1 MNKSELIQAIA
12 DEAELSKHD
21 AAEFVDAFISVVTQ
35 ELKDGNDVT
44 LVGFGVF
51 HVSER
56 AERQGR
62 NPQTGETLTIPATK
76 KPTFRPG
83 KPLKEAVK

>member
-1 MNKSELIQAIA
+1 MNKTELVKSVAAQAGLSDHKTEKVINAVFDTIKQQLA
-12 DEAELSKHD
+12 DGGEVS
-21 AAEFVDAFISVVTQ
+21 I
-35 ELKDGNDVT
+35 
-44 LVGFGVF
+44 VGFGVF

-76 KPTFRPG
+76 KTEIPPG
-83 KPLKEAVK
+83 QTPKRSG

>member
-51 HVSER
+51 NVSER

-76 KPTFRPG
+76 KPRFRPG

>member
-21 AAEFVDAFISVVTQ
+21 AEEFINAFISVVTQ

-76 KPTFRPG
+76 KPSFRAG

>member
-1 MNKSELIQAIA
+1 MDKSELIQAIA

-76 KPTFRPG
+76 KPGFRPG

>member
-1 MNKSELIQAIA
+1 MNKTELVKSVAAQAGLSDHKTEKVINAVFDTIKQQLA
-12 DEAELSKHD
+12 DGGEVS
-21 AAEFVDAFISVVTQ
+21 I
-35 ELKDGNDVT
+35 
-44 LVGFGVF
+44 VGFGVF

-76 KPTFRPG
+76 KTEIPPG
-83 KPLKEAVK
+83 QAPKRSG

>member
-1 MNKSELIQAIA
+1 MNKTELVKSVAAQAGLSDHKTEKVINALFDTIKQQLA
-12 DEAELSKHD
+12 DGGEVS
-21 AAEFVDAFISVVTQ
+21 I
-35 ELKDGNDVT
+35 
-44 LVGFGVF
+44 VGFGVF

-62 NPQTGETLTIPATK
+62 NPKTGETLTIPATK
-76 KPTFRPG
+76 KPGFRAG

>member
-1 MNKSELIQAIA
+1 MNKTELIQAIA

-51 HVSER
+51 NVSER

-76 KPTFRPG
+76 KPRFRPG